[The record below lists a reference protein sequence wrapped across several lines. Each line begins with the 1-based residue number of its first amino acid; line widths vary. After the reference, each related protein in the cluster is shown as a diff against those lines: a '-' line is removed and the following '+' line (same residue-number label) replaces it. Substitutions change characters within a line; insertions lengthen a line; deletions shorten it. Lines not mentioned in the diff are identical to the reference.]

1 MKNITI
7 KQVNNTKLFKSF
19 DTKTLEVIFDNYK
32 NLFYLKTYGMD
43 EIIYM
48 QNQKCNSLDLI
59 LEGEI
64 IIKRIDING
73 NVMIMDS
80 FKKGQDFSGNLL
92 FSKDAYYP
100 MTVFSNAKTKV
111 LHLKKEF
118 ILKLC
123 HSNQQFLETFLES
136 IGSKNFMLTQ
146 RVTLLSLETIREK
159 IIFYLQQRALQE
171 NSKTIEIK
179 SSKKEIA
186 SKLCVA
192 RTSLSRELNALK
204 KEGFIDYDNKTF
216 YLKEKLFSTNL

>member
-1 MKNITI
+1 MKATFL
-7 KQVNNTKLFKSF
+7 KYVGNTKLFENF
-19 DTKTLEVIFDNYK
+19 DQETLKVIFHNYK
-32 NLFYLKTYGMD
+32 NHFYIKNYGLD

-48 QNQKCNSLDLI
+48 QSQKCSSLDLI

-73 NVMIMDS
+73 NVMIMES

-100 MTVFSNAKTKV
+100 MTVFSNARTKV
-111 LHLKKEF
+111 LHLKKGF
-118 ILKLC
+118 ILELC
-123 HSNQQFLETFLES
+123 HDNQQFLETFLES
-136 IGSKNFMLTQ
+136 IGTKNFILTQ
-146 RVTLLSLETIREK
+146 RVTLLSLETLREK

-171 NSKTIEIK
+171 NSKIIEIK

-192 RTSLSRELNALK
+192 RTSLSRELSALK

-216 YLKEKLFSTNL
+216 YLKDKLFLTDL

>member
-1 MKNITI
+1 MKDTI
-7 KQVNNTKLFKSF
+7 LEHIRNTKLFKDF
-19 DTKTLEVIFDNYK
+19 ELKTLEMIFNNYK
-32 NLFYLKTYGMD
+32 HLFYLKTYGSD

-48 QNQKCNSLDLI
+48 QSQKCTSLDLI

-100 MTVFSNAKTKV
+100 MTVFSNRETRV
-111 LHLKKEF
+111 LHLERAF
-118 ILKLC
+118 ILQLC

-136 IGSKNFMLTQ
+136 IGTKNFILTQ

-204 KEGFIDYDNKTF
+204 KEGFIDFDNKTF
-216 YLKEKLFSTNL
+216 YLKEQLFSAEL

>member
-1 MKNITI
+1 MKDTI
-7 KQVNNTKLFKSF
+7 LKHIRNTKLFKNF
-19 DTKTLEVIFDNYK
+19 DQETLKMIFSTNR
-32 NLFYLKTYGMD
+32 NLFYIKKYSND
-43 EIIYM
+43 EIIYL
-48 QNQKCNSLDLI
+48 QSQKCNSLDLI

-111 LHLKKEF
+111 LHLKKAF
-118 ILKLC
+118 ILQLC
-123 HSNQQFLETFLES
+123 HSNEQFLETFLES

-186 SKLCVA
+186 SKLCIA
-192 RTSLSRELNALK
+192 RTSLSRELNTLK

-216 YLKEKLFSTNL
+216 YLKDQLFSTDL